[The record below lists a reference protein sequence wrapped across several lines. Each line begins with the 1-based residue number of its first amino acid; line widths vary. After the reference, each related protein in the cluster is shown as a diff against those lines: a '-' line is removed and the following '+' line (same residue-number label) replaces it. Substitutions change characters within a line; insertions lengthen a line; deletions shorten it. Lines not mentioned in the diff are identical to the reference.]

1 MAIPIGLWA
10 FCWNFVPQIGGF
22 VGGVPFPVLAFGQGS
37 GRGIVALIA
46 FVISQ
51 SIENNAVQPIVIGRA
66 IDLSPLVG
74 LLAVLV
80 GAALGGL
87 VGAVLAAPTV
97 GVVRIIRRELA
108 GADFPGATQ
117 SLDHPARRSLR
128 HRSRPA
134 SP

>member
-1 MAIPIGLWA
+1 M
-10 FCWNFVPQIGGF
+10 
-22 VGGVPFPVLAFGQGS
+22 
-37 GRGIVALIA
+37 
-46 FVISQ
+46 
-51 SIENNAVQPIVIGRA
+51 
-66 IDLSPLVG
+66 
-74 LLAVLV
+74 LV
-80 GAALGGL
+80 GAALGEL

-128 HRSRPA
+128 LRSRPA